1 MMEIKK
7 LHLKMDVYRALQK
20 RLAYVFAEFDN
31 IFVAFSG
38 GKDSGLLLSL
48 TLQYMREHGI
58 KRKIGVFH
66 MDYEAQYEM
75 TTQYVTR
82 MMTGNDDLITPYWS
96 CMPMSVP
103 CTTSMHQSAWI
114 PWNPDDKDI
123 WVRPMPDYPSV
134 INIDNHDFY
143 FYQIGMID
151 YRFQEKFSGWYQ
163 KQHGG
168 GKTVALVGI
177 RTQESLQRYT
187 AIVNK
192 VESWKGHIWTT
203 MTGKNAC
210 AAYPLYDWSVD
221 DIWTANAR
229 FGFDYNKLYD
239 LMYYA
244 GIKPHDMRVAS
255 PFLGAAQESLNLYRI
270 IEPQTWGRVLGRV
283 NGANFTAIYGAS
295 KAMAFKNITLPKGH
309 TWKSY
314 LDFLLETLPDDTRN
328 KYLEK
333 FNSSLNYWTEKG
345 GAVAKETADELR
357 AAGAPCEYLGAPRRN
372 QKYTGEMEFIK
383 FSEYPDDMPI
393 DDFKSVPS
401 YKRMCICILKNDYAC
416 KYMGFGLT
424 QLDMQRRKAALDKY
438 KNL

>member
-1 MMEIKK
+1 MADQKIY
-7 LHLKMDVYRALQK
+7 LKTDVYQALQK
-20 RLAYVFAEFDN
+20 RLGYIFSEFDN
-31 IFVAFSG
+31 IYVSFSG
-38 GKDSGLLLSL
+38 GKDSGLLLDL

-58 KRKIGVFH
+58 TRRIGVFH
-66 MDYEAQYEM
+66 MDYEAQYDM

-82 MMTGNDDLITPYWS
+82 VMTANEDLIVPYWCCLPIS
-96 CMPMSVP
+96 AGCAV
-103 CTTSMHQSAWI
+103 SMYQSAWI
-114 PWNPDDKDI
+114 PWNPSEKDI
-123 WVRPMPDYPSV
+123 WCRAMPVYPGV
-134 INIDNHDFY
+134 INIDNHEFDFY
-143 FYQIGMID
+143 ELGIID
-151 YRFQEKFSGWYQ
+151 YRLQEKFIGWYQ
-163 KQHGG
+163 RKHGG
-168 GKTVALVGI
+168 GKTVTLVGI
-177 RTQESLQRYT
+177 RTQESLNRYT
-187 AIVNK
+187 AIMNK
-192 VESWKGHIWTT
+192 VKSWKDHIWTT
-203 MTGKNAC
+203 MTGKNMC

-221 DIWTANAR
+221 DIWTANAK

-255 PFLGAAQESLNLYRI
+255 PFNGWAQESLSLYRI
-270 IEPQTWGRVLGRV
+270 IEPKTWGRLLGRV
-283 NGANFTAIYGAS
+283 NGANFTAIYASS
-295 KAMAFKNITLPKGH
+295 KAMAFKNISLPKGH

-314 LDFLLETLPDDTRN
+314 LDFLLETLPEQTRE

-333 FNSSLNYWTEKG
+333 FNSSINYWTVKG

-357 AAGAPCEYLGAPRRN
+357 VIGAPIEYLGEPRRN
-372 QKYTGEMEFIK
+372 QKYNGEMEFVK

-424 QLDMQRRKAALDKY
+424 LLDMQRRKAALDKY

>member
-1 MMEIKK
+1 MESKIY
-7 LHLKMDVYRALQK
+7 LKTDVYQALQK

-31 IFVAFSG
+31 IYVSFSG
-38 GKDSGLLLSL
+38 GKDSGVLLAL
-48 TLQYMREHGI
+48 TLKYMREHGI
-58 KRKIGVFH
+58 TRKVGLFH
-66 MDYEAQYEM
+66 MDYEAQYQL
-75 TTQYVTR
+75 TTEYVER
-82 MMTGNDDLITPYWS
+82 QMNANADLVVPYWS

-114 PWNPDDKDI
+114 PWNPDEQDI
-123 WVRPMPDYPSV
+123 WVRPMPQYPSV
-134 INIDNHDFY
+134 INIDNHTFDFY
-143 FYQIGMID
+143 ALGMID
-151 YRFQEKFSGWYQ
+151 YRLQEKFSGWYQ
-163 KQHGG
+163 RQQGG

-203 MTGKNAC
+203 KTGKDQC
-210 AAYPLYDWSVD
+210 AAYPLYDWTVD
-221 DIWTANAR
+221 DIWTANAK

-270 IEPQTWGRVLGRV
+270 IEPHTWGRVLGRV

-295 KAMAFKNITLPKGH
+295 KAMAFKSISLPKGH
-309 TWKSY
+309 SWKSY
-314 LDFLLETLPDDTRN
+314 LDFLLNTLPEQTRE

-333 FNSSLNYWTEKG
+333 FNSSINYWTEKG
-345 GAVAKETADELR
+345 GALPVETANELR
-357 AAGAPCEYLGAPRRN
+357 GINAPAEYLGGPRRK
-372 QKYTGEMEFIK
+372 QKYTGEMEFVK
-383 FSEYPDDMPI
+383 FKEYPDDLPI
-393 DDFKSVPS
+393 EDFKSVPS

-424 QLDMQRRKAALDKY
+424 LLDMQRRKAALEKY
-438 KNL
+438 KDL

>member
-1 MMEIKK
+1 MTDK
-7 LHLKMDVYRALQK
+7 LYININVYQALQK
-20 RLAYVFAEFDN
+20 RLAYIFAEFEN
-31 IFVAFSG
+31 IYVAFSG
-38 GKDSGLLLSL
+38 GKDSGVLLEL
-48 TLQYMREHGI
+48 TLHYMREHGI
-58 KRKIGVFH
+58 TRKIGVMH
-66 MDYEAQYEM
+66 MDYEAQYDL

-82 MMTGNDDLITPYWS
+82 VMTGNADLITPYWL

-114 PWNPDDKDI
+114 PWNPDEKDI
-123 WVRPMPDYPSV
+123 WVRSMPNHPSV
-134 INIDNHDFY
+134 INIDNHSFDFY
-143 FYQIGMID
+143 QPGMID
-151 YRFQEKFSGWYQ
+151 YNLQEKFTRWYQ

-168 GKTVALVGI
+168 GSTVALVGI
-177 RTQESLQRYT
+177 RTQESLNRFT
-187 AIVNK
+187 AIVHK
-192 VESWKGHIWTT
+192 TKSWKGHIWTT
-203 MTGKNAC
+203 LTGKNSC
-210 AAYPLYDWSVD
+210 AAYPLYDWDVE
-221 DIWTANAR
+221 DIWTANAK

-244 GIKPHDMRVAS
+244 GLKPHDMRVAS
-255 PFLGAAQESLNLYRI
+255 PFLGAAQETLNLYRI

-295 KAMAFKNITLPKGH
+295 KAMAFKNISLPQGH

-314 LDFLLETLPDDTRN
+314 LDFLLATLPEDTRN

-333 FNSSLNYWTEKG
+333 FNSSLDYWTVKG
-345 GAVAKETADELR
+345 GALPKETADEPR
-357 AAGAPCEYLGAPRRN
+357 QINAPAEYLGGPRRQ
-372 QKYTGEMEFIK
+372 QKYSGEMEFVK
-383 FSEYPDDMPI
+383 FSEYPDDLPI

-424 QLDMQRRKAALDKY
+424 LLDMQRRKAAIEKY